1 MTDACGAHFI
11 VPIHHSTFP
20 IGKEPLEEPLARLE
34 EAVAS
39 ERIAIKQ
46 IGQTWR
52 LPA

>member
-1 MTDACGAHFI
+1 MVDACGANFI

-20 IGKEPLEEPLARLE
+20 IGREPLEEPLNRLE
-34 EAVAS
+34 EAVAA

-52 LPA
+52 LSA